1 MRKSI
6 TSVVLAVCILLS
18 ANSVF
23 ALNLYNYTTK
33 EELYL
38 DDEGWSEK
46 GLEGYKRERREEGF
60 IPEDEI
66 PAEDWVQLRICARR
80 IHLFVYC
87 GFAK

>member
-38 DDEGWSEK
+38 DQRLTNIKESVGTKQKS
-46 GLEGYKRERREEGF
+46 
-60 IPEDEI
+60 
-66 PAEDWVQLRICARR
+66 
-80 IHLFVYC
+80 HL
-87 GFAK
+87 